1 MLDPF
6 TRARRRAHARGVT
19 PSGFGL
25 GLTFARLV
33 AQVHGGAITIE
44 PAEIVGGVE
53 RGCRVVL
60 SLPVGE
66 TA

>member
-6 TRARRRAHARGVT
+6 TRLDAARTPGAAA

-25 GLTFARLV
+25 GLTFARQV
-33 AQVHGGAITIE
+33 AEVHGGSIVIAA
-44 PAEIVGGVE
+44 AEIVGGVE

-60 SLPVGE
+60 SLPAGE
-66 TA
+66 GA